1 LEKEKNKTFEKDIRK
16 QHKDVKKKYINMMK
30 EEMEEGELLRL
41 RAEQAIKE
49 E

>member
-1 LEKEKNKTFEKDIRK
+1 
-16 QHKDVKKKYINMMK
+16 VKKKYINMMK